1 MIKQPVTR
9 RILTAPAWPLILL
22 GGLAL
27 VLLFGLGALIGW
39 ALEGRR
45 HA

>member
-1 MIKQPVTR
+1 VTR
-9 RILTAPAWPLILL
+9 RILTAPFVLLALL

>member
-1 MIKQPVTR
+1 VNP
-9 RILTAPAWPLILL
+9 RILLAPAWPLIIL

-39 ALEGRR
+39 VIEGRR

>member
-1 MIKQPVTR
+1 MTR

-27 VLLFGLGALIGW
+27 ILLIALGAAIGW
-39 ALEGRR
+39 VIDRD
-45 HA
+45 

>member
-1 MIKQPVTR
+1 MTR
-9 RILTAPAWPLILL
+9 RILLAPAWPFILA

-27 VLLFGLGALIGW
+27 VLLVGLGALLGW